1 MSDSILERMR
11 KLYIKSKIKS
21 KLKTFSELKK
31 KYGIDAIYRTS
42 KIHRFSKKS
51 ALEGVPTS
59 RKTNR
64 PDSDYNA
71 VVDGLQPIWFTPTI
85 TASIMYCNDNQPSDE
100 DRIKNCITY
109 KYIPRDYSLIKK
121 KKLLFLDLT
130 GPKTSLFGKT
140 YKLDKDLIQPI
151 YDEILNDHE
160 NDIFTEDHVKQIIID
175 NDEYSVPLKKLKD
188 AYGYDNGNRVSSH
201 TVDEFFTLEMFH
213 LLVDEYELEKVF
225 DCVFMGYFH
234 AEASFVEES
243 GFDSEFAIPHRNS
256 INKNYI
262 DFAGVAARGRTLV
275 STKEKRSRSRSQS
288 KRKSKSKSGTRKIQ
302 RVE

>member
-1 MSDSILERMR
+1 MSIAALLGLDLNS
-11 KLYIKSKIKS
+11 KLKS
-21 KLKTFSELKK
+21 KLKTFSELKEE
-31 KYGIDAIYRTS
+31 YGIDAIYRTS
-42 KIHRFSKKS
+42 KVHRFSKKS
-51 ALEGVPTS
+51 ALEGIPTS

-64 PDSDYNA
+64 PYTDYNSK
-71 VVDGLQPIWFTPTI
+71 VDGLQPIWFTPTI

-109 KYIPRDYSLIKK
+109 KYIPRDHSLIKN

-130 GPKTSLFGKT
+130 GGKRSYFRET
-140 YKLDKDLIQPI
+140 YGLDRDLIEPI
-151 YDEILNDHE
+151 YDDILNDHE

-175 NDEYSVPLKKLKD
+175 NEDYSVPVKKLKD
-188 AYGYDNGNRVSSH
+188 AYGYGNGNRVSSH

-225 DCVFMGYFH
+225 NCVFMGYFH
-234 AEASFVEES
+234 ASVVS
-243 GFDSEFAIPHRNS
+243 SNDSDFDSEFAIPWRNS

-262 DFAGVAARGRTLV
+262 DFAGVAAIGRTLV
-275 STKEKRSRSRSQS
+275 STKEKRTRSRSRSRS
-288 KRKSKSKSGTRKIQ
+288 KSKSKSKSGTRKIQ

>member
-1 MSDSILERMR
+1 MSIAALFGLDLNS
-11 KLYIKSKIKS
+11 KLKS

-42 KIHRFSKKS
+42 KVHRFSKKS

-64 PDSDYNA
+64 PYTDYNRT
-71 VVDGLQPIWFTPTI
+71 VDGLQPIWFTPTI

-109 KYIPRDYSLIKK
+109 KYIPRDHSLIKN

-130 GPKTSLFGKT
+130 GEKRSYFGKT
-140 YKLDKDLIQPI
+140 YGLDRDLIEPI
-151 YDEILNDHE
+151 YDDILNDNE
-160 NDIFTEDHVKQIIID
+160 NNIFTEDHVKKIIID
-175 NDEYSVPLKKLKD
+175 NEDYSVPVKKLKD
-188 AYGYDNGNRVSSH
+188 AYGYGNGNRVSSH
-201 TVDEFFTLEMFH
+201 TIDEFFTLEMFH

-225 DCVFMGYFH
+225 NCVFMGYFH
-234 AEASFVEES
+234 ALVSS
-243 GFDSEFAIPHRNS
+243 NDSDFDSEFAIPWRNS

-262 DFAGVAARGRTLV
+262 DHKGVAAIGRTLV
-275 STKEKRSRSRSQS
+275 STKEKRTRSRSRSRS
-288 KRKSKSKSGTRKIQ
+288 KSKSKSGTRKIQ